1 MTDQQLTDRYEVIV
15 AAWKLMKEHGHIED
29 TDEYWEHL
37 VTEGTKICRQHPG
50 QFARDIII
58 AVCNELERLRGNKND
73 TH

>member
-1 MTDQQLTDRYEVIV
+1 MTQQQLTDHYDVIV

-37 VTEGTKICRQHPG
+37 VIEGTKICRQHQG

-58 AVCNELERLRGNKND
+58 AVCNELERLRGNGND